1 MSVQELRVS
10 DVLDM
15 TLSEQ
20 ILHLKRTHTKATIVL
35 GHTNLGDL
43 ETIGR
48 GNILAKLFPTSGSRK
63 NTGQEYSELDL
74 RSTTN

>member
-35 GHTNLGDL
+35 GHTNLDL

-48 GNILAKLFPTSGSRK
+48 GNILGKLFLTSGSRK

-74 RSTTN
+74 RSTRN